1 MKLRIPFEKKRI
13 SIETIDIFIIL
24 FILSFIYGLIN
35 TGTGIGRDSSYVAK
49 ITLSYSNLPLYAW
62 FSILRQFAAFGIS
75 LIFSILYGYIAS
87 HSKKAESIMI
97 PLLDVMQSI
106 PLLSFLPIFVISLIN
121 IFPNERVGLE
131 MASILLI
138 FTSQVWN
145 MAFSVY
151 GSMKAIP
158 RDFKEVTEVFNFN
171 KFLKFIYVEL
181 PSSIIGLV
189 WNSMMSIAGGWFFLM
204 ASEMFILGGK
214 DFRLPGLGSYLQLA
228 AIEGNTPAIV
238 VGLTTIILIIVLI
251 DRIIWRPL
259 IVWAQRFKTETR
271 EEGEV
276 GASSIIVQL
285 RRSRIIKLMTD
296 VWNSFTDKVAER
308 EVKKTTKTTIQ
319 RYERRKTSHYLSTI
333 IYSLLIFLVG
343 YGTIM
348 LFLLTKN
355 ITGANW
361 LNIAISDLLTLLR
374 VIVAVFIS
382 LFWTVPLGVSIGLN
396 RKLANK
402 LQPLVQIFA
411 SIPATAIFPIIVMW
425 LINLRGGIN
434 LASIILMLLGTQWYI
449 LFNVIAGAQSIPT
462 DLKESSEIF
471 GLKGFL
477 KFRVLILPAIMP
489 NLIIGLITA
498 TGGAWNASIVS
509 EYVDFRGKI
518 YEAKGIGS
526 LINIATNSGDYALLA
541 GSTLI
546 MILTVII
553 INRYIWR
560 RIYWKSI
567 EHSI

>member
-1 MKLRIPFEKKRI
+1 MELTIPFEKKRI

-35 TGTGIGRDSSYVAK
+35 TGTGIGRESSYVAK

-62 FSILRQFAAFGIS
+62 FSILRQLAAFAIS

-87 HSKKAESIMI
+87 HFKKAESIMI

-121 IFPNERVGLE
+121 IFPNERSGLE

-238 VGLTTIILIIVLI
+238 AGLTTIILIIVLI

-259 IVWAQRFKTETR
+259 IVWSQRFKTETR

-276 GASSIIVQL
+276 GASSILVQL

-319 RYERRKTSHYLSTI
+319 RYERRKTSSYLSII

-343 YGTIM
+343 YGTIL

-355 ITGANW
+355 ITRAYW
-361 LNIAISDLLTLLR
+361 LNIAVSDLLTFLR
-374 VIVAVFIS
+374 VIAAVFIS
-382 LFWTVPLGVSIGLN
+382 LLWTVPLGVSIGLN
-396 RKLANK
+396 RKLANR

-425 LINLRGGIN
+425 LINLRGGVN
-434 LASIILMLLGTQWYI
+434 LVSIILMLLGTQWYI

-477 KFRVLILPAIMP
+477 KFRTLILPAIMP

-509 EYVDFRGKI
+509 EYVNFRGKI